1 VWERETKASPPH
13 SLTLSL
19 SQSPMKLGILLFNL
33 GGPETQADVRPFL
46 FNLFSDPEIVRIPI
60 RALQKPLA
68 WVISTARHK
77 KSSTNYQL
85 IGGGSPLR
93 KITDEQAEALQ
104 TELAQRGI
112 EAKVYVGMRYWHPFT
127 AAVLDEIARDGIT
140 ELIVLPLYPQFS
152 VSTTGSSTKDFVA
165 LLDRRKGLRHIRRR
179 YITRWHTHEGYI
191 AALAEQITEKVGS
204 FPDSDPRNIHLLFS
218 AHSVPQSYIA
228 NGDPYLRHTEETI
241 KLVSE
246 KLGNQFPTHLCF
258 QSKVGPVKWLEPS
271 TDMKLRELKTAGVE
285 QVLAIPISF
294 VSEHIETLYEL
305 DLLYKDL
312 AEELGFKAYRRVPAF
327 NTDPRFINALADLV
341 CEKLPNQNRD
351 R

>member
-1 VWERETKASPPH
+1 
-13 SLTLSL
+13 
-19 SQSPMKLGILLFNL
+19 MKLGIILFNL
-33 GGPETQADVRPFL
+33 GGPETQSDVRPFL

-60 RALQKPLA
+60 RAFQKPLA
-68 WVISTARHK
+68 WIISTARHK

-104 TELAQRGI
+104 TELAQRGVD
-112 EAKVYVGMRYWHPFT
+112 ANVYVGMRYWHPFT
-127 AAVLDEIARDGIT
+127 AAALDQIEQDEITD
-140 ELIVLPLYPQFS
+140 LIVLPLYPQFS

-165 LLDRRKGLRHIRRR
+165 LLDQRGGLRHMRRR
-179 YITRWHTHEGYI
+179 YITRWHTHEAYI
-191 AALAEQITEKVGS
+191 AALAAQITEKISS
-204 FPDSDPRNIHLLFS
+204 FPDPDPRNIHLLFS

-246 KLGNQFPTHLCF
+246 KLGNQFPTHLSF

-271 TDMKLRELKTAGVE
+271 TDMKLREMKIKGIE
-285 QVLAIPISF
+285 QILAIPISF

-312 AEELGFKAYRRVPAF
+312 ADELGFKAYRRVPAF
-327 NTDPRFINALADLV
+327 NTDLRFISTLADLV
-341 CEKLPNQNRD
+341 VSKL
-351 R
+351 

>member
-1 VWERETKASPPH
+1 
-13 SLTLSL
+13 
-19 SQSPMKLGILLFNL
+19 MKLGVILFNL

-60 RALQKPLA
+60 RAFQKPLA

-93 KITDEQAEALQ
+93 RITDEQAGALKA
-104 TELAQRGI
+104 ELSRRGV

-127 AAVLDEIARDGIT
+127 EAAIDEIERDGIT
-140 ELIVLPLYPQFS
+140 DLIALPLYPQFS

-165 LLDRRKGLRHIRRR
+165 LLDRRGGLRHIRRR
-179 YITRWHTHEGYI
+179 YITRWHTHESYI
-191 AALAEQITEKVGS
+191 AALAEQIGEQIEQ
-204 FPDSDPRNIHLLFS
+204 FPNPDPRHVHLLFS
-218 AHSVPQSYIA
+218 AHSVPQSYIES
-228 NGDPYLRHTEETI
+228 GDPYLRHTEETLR
-241 KLVSE
+241 LVSE
-246 KLGNQFPTHLCF
+246 KLGNLSPAHLSF

-271 TDMKLRELKTAGVE
+271 TDMKLREMKAAGIE

-305 DLLYKDL
+305 DILYKDL
-312 AEELGFKAYRRVPAF
+312 AEDLGFKAYRRVPAF
-327 NTDPRFINALADLV
+327 NTDPRFINTLADLV
-341 CEKLPNQNRD
+341 GEKLNQM
-351 R
+351 